1 MNARSITYWVT
12 TALFALA
19 IGGSGVADLVQAP
32 PIVEGFGHL
41 GYPVYLTT
49 LLGVWKVLG
58 VVAILA
64 PRLPRLKEWAY
75 AGFMF
80 ELTGAAFSHV
90 SAGEPGA
97 AIPLALLSVAM
108 ISWAMRPDTRLL
120 GSLLPAAASART
132 LTPAAT

>member
-19 IGGSGVADLVQAP
+19 IGGSAIADLVQAP
-32 PIVEGFGHL
+32 AIVEGFGHL

-75 AGFMF
+75 AGVMF

-90 SAGEPGA
+90 SAGAPGA
-97 AIPLALLSVAM
+97 AFPLVLLAVAM
-108 ISWAMRPDTRLL
+108 ISWAMRPETRVL
-120 GSLLPAAASART
+120 GSLLPAPVPART